1 MNGPLTVDIL
11 PRLASVRPEEWAE
24 LFATHPDRFELV
36 RLIES
41 SGMDGFSFS
50 SVVVRQA
57 GRPILLVPVFTT
69 VFHLA
74 SMNFLDEWD
83 EDARAMVRWGRGL
96 GCRAG
101 SGSRACLMRVQWQ
114 WYGAGVLGV

>member
-1 MNGPLTVDIL
+1 MLHQFFVDRCRANLHVVIVL
-11 PRLASVRPEEWAE
+11 EYLDTLLQQRII
-24 LFATHPDRFELV
+24 RF
-36 RLIES
+36 
-41 SGMDGFSFS
+41 
-50 SVVVRQA
+50 
-57 GRPILLVPVFTT
+57 PK

-83 EDARAMVRWGRGL
+83 EDARAMVRWGCGL
-96 GCRAG
+96 GCWAG